1 MLEAT
6 VRLTNTLGLHARAA
20 AQLVRLANCFKSSI
34 ILKRRDSN
42 VTANAKSI
50 LSVLSIA
57 ASFGVELQVIADG
70 DDETEAIAQIAEED
84 EEEQGD
90 RSQGEKE
97 RQQLPRGSNRKT
109 AQP

>member
-20 AQLVRLANCFKSSI
+20 AQLVRLANDFKSSI
-34 ILKRRDSN
+34 ILKRRDTA

-57 ASFGVELQVIADG
+57 ASFGVELLVVADG
-70 DDETEAIAQIAEED
+70 EDETEAIEQIEKLFADKFGEE
-84 EEEQGD
+84 
-90 RSQGEKE
+90 
-97 RQQLPRGSNRKT
+97 
-109 AQP
+109 

>member
-20 AQLVRLANCFKSSI
+20 AQLVRLANRFKSSI
-34 ILKRRDSN
+34 ILKRSDSN

-57 ASFGVELQVIADG
+57 ASFGVELQVVADG
-70 DDETEAIAQIAEED
+70 ED
-84 EEEQGD
+84 EAEALGQIEKLFADKFGEE
-90 RSQGEKE
+90 
-97 RQQLPRGSNRKT
+97 
-109 AQP
+109 